1 MIKNEQQY
9 KLTKAQANKFA
20 AAAAEFATTPNPN
33 FSPLRRQLYEGAM
46 QSQYEELR
54 QQLVEYEALRQ
65 GQVRVLPVSSFDKLP
80 LALIKARIASGMTQR
95 DLAEVLGMKEQQ
107 VQRYED
113 TEYAGASFTRLK
125 EVIQALGLQVR
136 EELFVSEG
144 VVSRSNLFA
153 NLARLGFKKDFVL
166 QKLLPRKL
174 AAYLTSPIM
183 EGEEAIRQ
191 WVLQAAA
198 IVSRM
203 LRVDPAQLLGNQQL
217 TLDMSVVYQA
227 RFKKAR
233 NAKLPKIAPYTIYA
247 QMLALTLLEACRHL
261 ELKPIPNSTAECRS
275 QIIERYGELTF
286 ATGLRYVWEL
296 GIPVL
301 PLTDTSH
308 FHGACWRVEG
318 RSVIVLKQK
327 TDFATRWLFDLLH
340 ELRHAAQHPEQPTF
354 DLVEAEDDFTRE
366 MLSLPDEVD
375 ANAFAG
381 QVMLGSRANELTLRV
396 IKEANGQVPLLK
408 SKVQEIAAVEGVDVG
423 ALANYLAFR
432 LMFEQQQNWWGAA
445 TNLQTADSSHWEI
458 ARDEVLRYAQF
469 AELPEVEREL
479 LLNALH

>member
-20 AAAAEFATTPNPN
+20 AAAAEFAITPNAD

-46 QSQYEELR
+46 QSQAEDLR
-54 QQLVEYEALRQ
+54 QQLAEYEALRQ
-65 GQVRVLPVSSFDKLP
+65 GQIRVLPVGSFEELP

-125 EVIQALGLQVR
+125 EVVQALGIQVR

-166 QKLLPRKL
+166 QKLLPQKL
-174 AAYLTSPIM
+174 AAYLSSPIL

-203 LRVDPAQLLGNQQL
+203 LQVEPAQLLGNQQL
-217 TLDMSVVYQA
+217 TLDMSAVYQA
-227 RFKKAR
+227 RFKKPR

-261 ELKPIPNSTAECRS
+261 EPKPIPGSTAECRT
-275 QIIERYGELTF
+275 QIIDRYGELTF
-286 ATGLRYVWEL
+286 ATGLHYVWGL

-308 FHGACWRVEG
+308 FHGACWRIEG
-318 RSVIVLKQK
+318 RNVIVLKQK
-327 TDFATRWLFDLLH
+327 TAFSTRWLFDLLH
-340 ELRHAAQHPEQPTF
+340 ELRHAAQHPDQPMF

-366 MLSLPDEVD
+366 MLSSPDEVD

-381 QVMLGSRANELTLRV
+381 QVMLGSRANELAVRV
-396 IKEANGQVPLLK
+396 IKETGGRIPFFK
-408 SKVQEIAAVEGVDVG
+408 GKVVEIAASEGVDAGV
-423 ALANYLAFR
+423 LANYLAFR
-432 LMFEQQQNWWGAA
+432 LMYEQRENWWGTA
-445 TNLQTADSSHWEI
+445 TNLQTADDSHWEI
-458 ARDEVLRYAQF
+458 ARDEVFRHARF
-469 AELPEVEREL
+469 ADLPEVEREL